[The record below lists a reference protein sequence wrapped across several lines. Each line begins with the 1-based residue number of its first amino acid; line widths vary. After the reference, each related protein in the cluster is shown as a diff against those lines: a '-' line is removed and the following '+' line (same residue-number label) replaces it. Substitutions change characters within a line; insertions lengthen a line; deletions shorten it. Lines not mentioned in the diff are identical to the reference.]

1 MGKIMD
7 NSLADAPLLLF
18 DTQKFAAFEYR
29 AKGSNFR
36 ELGLTDTENFAERIP
51 KDFKSIYVGGPDQS
65 FLLVG
70 GYDIRRSATSNA
82 AYLYQKGKLKEVL
95 EMYLPR
101 QFFGICSNLMTELA
115 NPSLEHLVNDSTAD

>member
-1 MGKIMD
+1 MD
-7 NSLADAPLLLF
+7 NSLADAPLVLF
-18 DTQKFAAFEYR
+18 DSQKFAAFEYH
-29 AKGSNFR
+29 AKGRTFS
-36 ELGLTDTENFAERIP
+36 EMPLIDTENFTERIP
-51 KDFKSIYVGGPDQS
+51 KDFKSIYVGGPEQS

-70 GYDIRRSATSNA
+70 GFDVRKRQISNA

-115 NPSLEHLVNDSTAD
+115 NASQLSQQNNLNPNQN